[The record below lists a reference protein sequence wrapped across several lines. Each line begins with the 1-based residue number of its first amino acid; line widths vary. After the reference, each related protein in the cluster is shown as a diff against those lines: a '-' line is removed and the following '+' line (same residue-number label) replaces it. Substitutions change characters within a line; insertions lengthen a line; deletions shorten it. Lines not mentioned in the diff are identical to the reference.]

1 MSAPEGRER
10 LRRPDVRSGGFLLVV
25 AIAYGASA
33 LGIPAGEGE
42 PGPRALPLALAVLL
56 AGLSTWIL
64 VVGAREAS
72 AASREGE
79 GEGEGEG
86 VPSPKRRPECAGAS
100 ESGTTRGPSR
110 GGDSEA
116 ADEGGGGRRRMHADG
131 GPAPRD
137 ERVALAV
144 LSTVAYAA
152 LFQPLG
158 FLLATPLYA
167 GTLASL
173 FSRDRRGIAAAAL
186 TTTAAL
192 YLFFGVVLGV
202 RLPPGPLG

>member
-64 VVGAREAS
+64 VGGVREAS
-72 AASREGE
+72 AASREPE
-79 GEGEGEG
+79 PEG